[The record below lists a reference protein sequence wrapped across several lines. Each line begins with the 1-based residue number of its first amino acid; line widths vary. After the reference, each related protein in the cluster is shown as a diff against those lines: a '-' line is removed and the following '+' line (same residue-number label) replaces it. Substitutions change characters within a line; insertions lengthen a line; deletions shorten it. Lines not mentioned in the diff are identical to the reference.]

1 MVMVAVMCTLR
12 GMVRIMKAWKWTAVL
27 GLAAGLLAA
36 RASAEEDVTFT
47 PNLRYELDYTTAIFW
62 KIGGGATPLS
72 YTLLPQ
78 IITLKIPPIHEWPW
92 AGGTLVMRSRFSLL
106 LEPILHGPE
115 DYFAGLAAAG
125 ELEWRD
131 PTQHFTAFFAS
142 GGGFGWMDSK
152 GYQIPGAQ
160 GQDFNLT
167 WLIHSGVRYRVS
179 EQWQMSLGLYFQH
192 ISNKGLNKVNP
203 GLNALG
209 PTLSLSRLF

>member
-1 MVMVAVMCTLR
+1 MVLAVAMCTLR
-12 GMVRIMKAWKWTAVL
+12 RMARSMKTWVLAAVL
-27 GLAAGLLAA
+27 GFGAGLAVVRAA
-36 RASAEEDVTFT
+36 AEEEVAFT
-47 PNLRYELDYTTAIFW
+47 PNLRYELDYSTGVFW
-62 KIGGGATPLS
+62 KVGGGATPLS

-131 PTQHFTAFFAS
+131 PSQRFTAFFAS

-160 GQDFNLT
+160 GQDFNLN
-167 WLIHSGVRYRVS
+167 WLIHSGVRYRPG

-209 PTLSLSRLF
+209 PTLGVSRLF